1 MESGPGE
8 NLSKTYFPDTL
19 PPTPGGLLGKG
30 LSRHFPTRPQPGLH
44 APRGPLAHLFGK
56 ISSSLPCPFPFPSEG
71 HFKAEMEGLKEG
83 PPGTLGLW
91 LWPCPH
97 PLHPSP
103 PPPAHSSPAE
113 VNPSGMGQLPPPST
127 SHITALHSLLFS
139 SLPSRGEGRGLGV
152 GPPSPLLLHSLGEG

>member
-71 HFKAEMEGLKEG
+71 HFRAEVEGLKEG

-113 VNPSGMGQLPPPST
+113 VNPSGMGQPSPPPPPAT
-127 SHITALHSLLFS
+127 SQLFTHSCFLHC
-139 SLPSRGEGRGLGV
+139 PAEGRGGV
-152 GPPSPLLLHSLGEG
+152 WGGASLSPPSS